1 MYKLVPK
8 RIIKRL
14 ADTEEAEELR
24 MTKLTLELAK
34 ESDDELWRAL
44 LLLHLD
50 DLNILNSKEGERI
63 RKKLEEKFMMYDYGS
78 MRSTNISMRRW
89 SSMWNLTIC

>member
-1 MYKLVPK
+1 MYNLVPK

-63 RKKLEEKFMMYDYGS
+63 RKKLERNS
-78 MRSTNISMRRW
+78 
-89 SSMWNLTIC
+89 

>member
-50 DLNILNSKEGERI
+50 DQNILNSKEGERI
-63 RKKLEEKFMMYDYGS
+63 RKKLERNS
-78 MRSTNISMRRW
+78 
-89 SSMWNLTIC
+89 

>member
-44 LLLHLD
+44 ILLHLD
-50 DLNILNSKEGERI
+50 DLNILNSKEGKRI
-63 RKKLEEKFMMYDYGS
+63 RKKLERTS
-78 MRSTNISMRRW
+78 
-89 SSMWNLTIC
+89 

>member
-24 MTKLTLELAK
+24 MTQLTLELAK

-63 RKKLEEKFMMYDYGS
+63 RKKLERNS
-78 MRSTNISMRRW
+78 
-89 SSMWNLTIC
+89 

>member
-63 RKKLEEKFMMYDYGS
+63 RKKLEKNS
-78 MRSTNISMRRW
+78 
-89 SSMWNLTIC
+89 

>member
-24 MTKLTLELAK
+24 LTKLTLELAK

-63 RKKLEEKFMMYDYGS
+63 RKKLERNS
-78 MRSTNISMRRW
+78 
-89 SSMWNLTIC
+89 

>member
-24 MTKLTLELAK
+24 MTKLALELAK

-63 RKKLEEKFMMYDYGS
+63 RKKLERNS
-78 MRSTNISMRRW
+78 
-89 SSMWNLTIC
+89 

>member
-63 RKKLEEKFMMYDYGS
+63 RKKPERNS
-78 MRSTNISMRRW
+78 
-89 SSMWNLTIC
+89 

>member
-14 ADTEEAEELR
+14 ADTEESEELR

-63 RKKLEEKFMMYDYGS
+63 RKKLERNS
-78 MRSTNISMRRW
+78 
-89 SSMWNLTIC
+89 

>member
-44 LLLHLD
+44 ILLHLD

-63 RKKLEEKFMMYDYGS
+63 RKKLERNS
-78 MRSTNISMRRW
+78 
-89 SSMWNLTIC
+89 

>member
-14 ADTEEAEELR
+14 ADTEVAEELR

-63 RKKLEEKFMMYDYGS
+63 RKKLERNS
-78 MRSTNISMRRW
+78 
-89 SSMWNLTIC
+89 

>member
-34 ESDDELWRAL
+34 DSDDELWRAL

-63 RKKLEEKFMMYDYGS
+63 RKKLERNS
-78 MRSTNISMRRW
+78 
-89 SSMWNLTIC
+89 

>member
-63 RKKLEEKFMMYDYGS
+63 SKKLERNS
-78 MRSTNISMRRW
+78 
-89 SSMWNLTIC
+89 

>member
-50 DLNILNSKEGERI
+50 DLNILNSKEREI
-63 RKKLEEKFMMYDYGS
+63 HDV
-78 MRSTNISMRRW
+78 
-89 SSMWNLTIC
+89 

>member
-1 MYKLVPK
+1 MFKLVPK

-44 LLLHLD
+44 ILLHLD
-50 DLNILNSKEGERI
+50 DLNILNSKEGKRI
-63 RKKLEEKFMMYDYGS
+63 RKKLERNS
-78 MRSTNISMRRW
+78 
-89 SSMWNLTIC
+89 

>member
-1 MYKLVPK
+1 MYKLVNK

-63 RKKLEEKFMMYDYGS
+63 RKKLERNS
-78 MRSTNISMRRW
+78 
-89 SSMWNLTIC
+89 

>member
-50 DLNILNSKEGERI
+50 DLNILNSKEGKRI
-63 RKKLEEKFMMYDYGS
+63 SKKLERNS
-78 MRSTNISMRRW
+78 
-89 SSMWNLTIC
+89 